1 MVGDLID
8 LFEFVTG
15 GVEADLESFDF
26 TEPSLLT
33 GFGDAGDEV
42 VADVDEAVPFGRVGP
57 QEGTAQAGVFVDAGS
72 GVGTAASAE
81 GEFAVLEMTEELVPL
96 LLGGHPVFL
105 GRAQRTPSGDER
117 AVPIDD
123 FLGIDGLVSHGGVD
137 VAVAGDELG
146 DVRGHAVQHSVGD
159 EHAAKVVRGELERSP
174 GGIGDAGIPQS
185 HSEPVGDGAAG
196 DGALFQAEST
206 LEQQRYRR
214 VPDPFMGVIGGDTA
228 D

>member
-123 FLGIDGLVSHGGVD
+123 FLEIRDNLVARIEEAEREGWLGEVEGLQVSLAAAQD
-137 VAVAGDELG
+137 KLAQLDKPSRSTAPTELG
-146 DVRGHAVQHSVGD
+146 N
-159 EHAAKVVRGELERSP
+159 P
-174 GGIGDAGIPQS
+174 
-185 HSEPVGDGAAG
+185 
-196 DGALFQAEST
+196 T
-206 LEQQRYRR
+206 L
-214 VPDPFMGVIGGDTA
+214 PTNS
-228 D
+228 